1 MFIKNILYTLL
12 IITLPH
18 QTYSMKR
25 VNSDSQED
33 ISSNNALSLV
43 SHENQLM
50 ADIKKNIFNF
60 DPIALNA
67 IISTEQASQLNAEQ
81 KNELHTTAKELKKQ
95 IAETQQ
101 QYVERFEEIKNRCSK
116 FVIPNFNKAP
126 LVKPNNTNNFNRP
139 LNNNNGQPK

>member
-1 MFIKNILYTLL
+1 MFIRNILYTLL
-12 IITLPH
+12 IIILPH

-25 VNSDSQED
+25 VNNDSQED
-33 ISSNNALSLV
+33 ISSNNALFLV

-101 QYVERFEEIKNRCSK
+101 KFAFFVTQTDNPAIKEKLAFKNEYK
-116 FVIPNFNKAP
+116 NIQKIP
-126 LVKPNNTNNFNRP
+126 T
-139 LNNNNGQPK
+139 